1 MSQLPRIENLNV
13 EDKTVFLRVDWN
25 VPLSKSDTEKK
36 VTDNTRIEKTIP
48 TIELLLAR
56 HAKVVL
62 ATHVGRPG
70 GKFDPGLS
78 TKHILDEAQKT
89 LKREIKH
96 CPEVHGKKY
105 DSMVKN
111 LNRGELLLLEN
122 VRFDPGEKKND
133 QALAKAWAKNC
144 QIYINDAFGTAHR
157 AHASTVAI
165 AKHLPSY
172 AGFLLQKEV
181 DALGSLL
188 HKPQHPFVALIGGA
202 KISTKIEVLKHLLNQ
217 VDLILIGGAMAYTF
231 LKSRAVPIGNSMF
244 EQDELVNA
252 FQIIEKGELE
262 KCDIILPSDHVI
274 ANEFSQNAKSRI
286 VGKMDIPDGYMGM
299 DIGPKTIDHFERE
312 IKSAKT
318 VFWNGPMGVF
328 EFEKF
333 SKGTEAVAKAIAKS
347 KAVSVVG
354 GGDSVAALEMAGVA
368 DKIDHVSTGG
378 GASLEFMEGKKL
390 PGIQALLKEDSD

>member
-1 MSQLPRIENLNV
+1 MSNLPRIENLNV

-25 VPLSKSDTEKK
+25 VPLSKTESGV
-36 VTDNTRIEKTIP
+36 VTDNTRIERTIP
-48 TIELLLAR
+48 TIELLSTR
-56 HAKVVL
+56 GAKVVL

-70 GKFDPGLS
+70 GKSVPSLS
-78 TKHILDEAQKT
+78 TKNILDEARKT
-89 LKREIKH
+89 LNKEIKH

-105 DSMVKN
+105 DSMVKG
-111 LNRGELLLLEN
+111 LDRGELLLIEN

-133 QALAKAWAKNC
+133 QALAKSWAKNC

-165 AKHLPSY
+165 ASHLPSY

-181 DALGSLL
+181 DILGNLL
-188 HKPQHPFVALIGGA
+188 SKPQHPFVAIIGGA
-202 KISTKIEVLKHLLNQ
+202 KISTKMEVLKNLLNQ

-262 KCDIILPSDHVI
+262 KCDIMLPSDHVI
-274 ANEFSQNAKSRI
+274 ANEFSQNAKSKI
-286 VGKMDIPDGYMGM
+286 VGKMDIPEGHLGM
-299 DIGPKTIDHFERE
+299 DIGPKTIDLFEKE
-312 IKSAKT
+312 IKAAKT

-328 EFEKF
+328 EFDKF
-333 SKGTEAVAKAIAKS
+333 AKGTISIAKAIAKS

-354 GGDSVAALEMAGVA
+354 GGDSVAALEKAGVG
-368 DKIDHVSTGG
+368 DKIDHISTGG

-390 PGIQALLKEDSD
+390 PGIQALLKE